1 MVIPG
6 ERSSNLALLDEQ
18 KFVKISFYQ
27 KKKERERKKEKE
39 KRGKELER
47 ICKTFQSAKVRCTN
61 SIDRTKC
68 RLVVCH
74 ENAGI
79 GWSPSRG

>member
-1 MVIPG
+1 M
-6 ERSSNLALLDEQ
+6 LLLDEQ

-27 KKKERERKKEKE
+27 TKERKKEEKKE
-39 KRGKELER
+39 KRGEELER
-47 ICKTFQSAKVRCTN
+47 ICETFQSAKVRCTS

>member
-27 KKKERERKKEKE
+27 KKRKRKKKKKKKKE
-39 KRGKELER
+39 GR
-47 ICKTFQSAKVRCTN
+47 N
-61 SIDRTKC
+61 
-68 RLVVCH
+68 
-74 ENAGI
+74 
-79 GWSPSRG
+79 